1 MIKIIIVKKNDIYS
15 SEYDIGDV
23 FEITGTWYGGA
34 HINGKSGIPISL
46 DRDEYVELGTES
58 EVKKSEVTKN
68 VRVENDL
75 RAGDIVQHF
84 KREGVSNE
92 TSEYVYKILAFAEH
106 TETGEELVIYQALYA
121 PFKIYARPY
130 DMFMGKVDQEKYPNV
145 KQVYRFEKWNM

>member
-130 DMFMGKVDQEKYPNV
+130 SMFMGKVDREKYPNV